1 MKTYILRYTYAAIV
15 ALVIAL
21 FALPQRARAQEKEAY
36 VVKNYEG
43 TTLTFYYD
51 TQKEERP
58 GTKWGIDEK
67 HEGTSYPI
75 WASTPNNLNK
85 TITQAVFDVSFKDF
99 RPTTTAKWFCILE
112 ALKQITGIENLNT
125 SEVTDMSYMF
135 TYCEALTELD
145 VSKFDTK
152 NVTNMN
158 EMFYYCKSL
167 TQLDVSNF
175 DTKNVTNMN
184 EMFENCRSLTQLNVS
199 NFNTGKVTGMR
210 DMFNNCVSLRQL
222 DVSNFDTKNVTDM
235 SYMFYGC
242 TLLPKLDVNKF
253 NTENV
258 LNMAS
263 MFCGCTALTRIYC
276 DNTWTCGLSEE
287 MFYGCVTLEGVVSYD
302 ENRIDVTMA
311 NPNTGY
317 FTNMPPTSI
326 SQTGR
331 ATTVKAVY
339 SVDGRRQKETRPGV
353 NIVKMSDGTT
363 RKIIKK

>member
-1 MKTYILRYTYAAIV
+1 MKTYILRYTYAAVV
-15 ALVIAL
+15 ALVIAM
-21 FALPQRARAQEKEAY
+21 FALPQRTWAQEKEAY

-145 VSKFDTK
+145 VS
-152 NVTNMN
+152 
-158 EMFYYCKSL
+158 
-167 TQLDVSNF
+167 
-175 DTKNVTNMN
+175 
-184 EMFENCRSLTQLNVS
+184 
-199 NFNTGKVTGMR
+199 
-210 DMFNNCVSLRQL
+210 
-222 DVSNFDTKNVTDM
+222 NFDTKNVTDM

-242 TLLPKLDVNKF
+242 TLLPRLDVNKF

-287 MFYGCVTLEGVVSYD
+287 MFYGCVTLEGAVSYD

-317 FTNMPPTSI
+317 FTDMPPTSI
-326 SQTGR
+326 SQTGH

-339 SVDGRRQKETRPGV
+339 SVDGRRLKETQPGV

>member
-21 FALPQRARAQEKEAY
+21 FALPQRTWAQEKEAY

-145 VSKFDTK
+145 VS
-152 NVTNMN
+152 
-158 EMFYYCKSL
+158 
-167 TQLDVSNF
+167 
-175 DTKNVTNMN
+175 
-184 EMFENCRSLTQLNVS
+184 
-199 NFNTGKVTGMR
+199 
-210 DMFNNCVSLRQL
+210 
-222 DVSNFDTKNVTDM
+222 NFDTKNVTDM

-242 TLLPKLDVNKF
+242 TLLPRLDVNKF

-287 MFYGCVTLEGVVSYD
+287 MFYGCVTLEGAVSYD

-317 FTNMPPTSI
+317 FTDMPPTSI
-326 SQTGR
+326 SQTGH

-339 SVDGRRQKETRPGV
+339 SVDGRRLKETQPGV

>member
-21 FALPQRARAQEKEAY
+21 FALPQRTWAQEKEAY

-199 NFNTGKVTGMR
+199 KFNTGWKSHTNLTHPVKV
-210 DMFNNCVSLRQL
+210 F
-222 DVSNFDTKNVTDM
+222 
-235 SYMFYGC
+235 
-242 TLLPKLDVNKF
+242 
-253 NTENV
+253 
-258 LNMAS
+258 
-263 MFCGCTALTRIYC
+263 
-276 DNTWTCGLSEE
+276 
-287 MFYGCVTLEGVVSYD
+287 
-302 ENRIDVTMA
+302 
-311 NPNTGY
+311 
-317 FTNMPPTSI
+317 
-326 SQTGR
+326 
-331 ATTVKAVY
+331 
-339 SVDGRRQKETRPGV
+339 
-353 NIVKMSDGTT
+353 
-363 RKIIKK
+363 